1 MADAMEVEDTT
12 AHFQTTRGAATQGP
26 TPQRHH
32 RSEGRQ
38 ERSRSTRTKV
48 DCNVMGFASDLL
60 WRFVWLNSSTVVW
73 VMENRGGGA
82 DPPEKWGKV
91 SIFESIVKITLSP
104 FYPLSLSFN
113 IALVTTYLLEPGG
126 MIVTVPEH
134 CSAQL
139 HYGTASS
146 HGFRRGGCCAHLRR
160 GWRGLHC
167 RPSCCCHGH
176 EPRHDDDDV
185 KPRIRSADD
194 DAANGHVSADAD
206 ECRRWS
212 SRPRGRQ
219 GRRPC

>member
-1 MADAMEVEDTT
+1 MQGRSKIRRLIFKPQEERQRKAQHPNVTIVPRDVRND
-12 AHFQTTRGAATQGP
+12 HDRRGGRWIAT
-26 TPQRHH
+26 
-32 RSEGRQ
+32 SW
-38 ERSRSTRTKV
+38 
-48 DCNVMGFASDLL
+48 GFASDLL

-219 GRRPC
+219 GRRSCR